1 MSDRKE
7 DRQRACLRADS
18 FRTLFDG
25 AVGGDVYRGIPIFAA
40 PGVHEAAL
48 ELLLERL
55 PPVPGQRILE
65 LGAGSGSMSLR
76 LHDAGYTLMA
86 SDLFPERFVPT
97 GQVPFSVLNL
107 NDDFA
112 GKLLGTFDAVVALE
126 LIEHLE
132 NPHHFLRQCMEML
145 KPGGMLLLSTPNLA
159 NPFSQALAII
169 TGYPQWFNAEDWRTQ
184 GHISPILPSLLR
196 LGWEGCGYRCIEEL
210 SVADP
215 WRMFKRRR
223 KRRLWMLSWLA
234 ERFSSTPK
242 HLRGEVYM
250 VMLRTPN

>member
-1 MSDRKE
+1 M
-7 DRQRACLRADS
+7 
-18 FRTLFDG
+18 FDG
-25 AVGGDVYRGIPIFAA
+25 ATGVDVYRGIPIFAA

-48 ELLLERL
+48 ELLLQRL
-55 PPVPGQRILE
+55 PPASEPRILE

-76 LHDAGYTLMA
+76 LNDAGYALTA
-86 SDLFPERFVPT
+86 SDLFPERFVPA

-112 GKLLGTFDAVVALE
+112 GKLPGTFDAVVALE

-132 NPHHFLRQCMEML
+132 NPHHFLRQCFDML
-145 KPGGMLLLSTPNLA
+145 KPGGVLLLSTPNLA
-159 NPFSQALAII
+159 NPFSQAMAIV

-184 GHISPILPSLLR
+184 GHISPIVPALLR
-196 LGWEGCGYRCIEEL
+196 LSWEGCGYQCIEEL

-223 KRRLWMLSWLA
+223 KRRLWMLSWLV
-234 ERFSSTPK
+234 ERFSSTPG

-250 VMLRTPN
+250 AMLRKPD